1 MRTITYKSIACGPA
15 GSFQPGDKRH
25 DVPDDEAAA
34 LVGGGY
40 ALYADAVRPV
50 LTVPV
55 REQAIPTLG
64 EQAVGM
70 GNPIPRQPPERTDA
84 APKRRGR

>member
-25 DVPDDEAAA
+25 DVPDGEAAA
-34 LVGGGY
+34 LVNGGY
-40 ALYADAVRPV
+40 AAYADAAPM
-50 LTVPV
+50 

-64 EQAVGM
+64 EQAVS
-70 GNPIPRQPPERTDA
+70 PAQPPRNI
-84 APKRRGR
+84 PRRGR

>member
-1 MRTITYKSIACGPA
+1 MRDIQYKSISCGPA

-25 DVPDDEAAA
+25 GVPDDEAKA
-34 LVGGGY
+34 LVAGGY
-40 ALYADAVRPV
+40 ALYVDVEPRPT

-64 EQAVGM
+64 EHAIGA
-70 GNPIPRQPPERTDA
+70 GQPQRNTP
-84 APKRRGR
+84 RRGR

>member
-1 MRTITYKSIACGPA
+1 MRDIKYNSTSCSPA
-15 GSFQPGDKRH
+15 GSFQPGDKRT

-34 LVGGGY
+34 LVNGGY
-40 ALYADAVRPV
+40 AAYTDARP
-50 LTVPV
+50 TITAPV

-64 EQAVGM
+64 EQAVGV
-70 GNPIPRQPPERTDA
+70 GNPFPVQPPERSDA